1 MIFIPPT
8 GGGGGGEGGPP
19 RPLLVALL
27 ALGAVALAGVVAYRF
42 VGGDLDLDTLTRGG
56 RIPIVGALTV
66 VLGGVA
72 AFIALRGKP
81 DARPTQPRVSD
92 RLTAIEKQLADLQQQ
107 METRLTDV
115 SRKVEES
122 TRAALAARNRRD
134 R

>member
-1 MIFIPPT
+1 MIFIPPA
-8 GGGGGGEGGPP
+8 GGGGGEGGPP
-19 RPLLVALL
+19 RPVMVALVG
-27 ALGAVALAGVVAYRF
+27 LGALALAGVVAYRF
-42 VGGDLDLDTLTRGG
+42 VGGDLDLDALTLGG

-72 AFIALRGKP
+72 AVVALRKP
-81 DARPTQPRVSD
+81 DTRSAQPRVTD
-92 RLTAIEKQLADLQQQ
+92 RLAAIEKQLEDMQRQ

-122 TRAALAARNRRD
+122 TRAALAARDRRD